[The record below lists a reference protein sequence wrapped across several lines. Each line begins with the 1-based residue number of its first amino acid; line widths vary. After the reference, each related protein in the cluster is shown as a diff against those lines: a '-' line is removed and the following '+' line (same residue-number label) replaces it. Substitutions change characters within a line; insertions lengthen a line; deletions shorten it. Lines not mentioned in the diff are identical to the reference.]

1 MIINP
6 SKDDIIIQPIEWIS
20 NNQNYKEIY
29 EEYPGNNRS
38 RKFIIRAFGCTQDGR
53 SVSVNIMNFN
63 PFFYLSFP
71 EFLEKSDGAILLNK
85 IKRICSDLGK
95 EWHTKSIVNWE
106 IVKKRQLYGY
116 SNLQFKLYFKLV
128 FNNSDS
134 MGVVARSIT
143 EYGINGTYGET
154 YTKPLMLKNKSTSL
168 QIYESNLNPMLKFYH
183 ISEIK
188 PHGWIRIPA
197 GQYVMPDVQTTTCNI
212 DIFTR
217 WDCVKPY
224 QLNKFAPFI
233 IACFDIECTSVDGSF
248 PQASRPSDKIIQIGT
263 TVNRYGEDVSLKHI
277 VTLKKSLPIEGSIV
291 ECYDKEDDLLIG
303 WANFIHSLD
312 PDVISGYNIFGF
324 DLAYIY
330 KRAEQCGLFD
340 PEGGTMADLLTRVSS
355 MPAKYKEKMLSSSGL
370 GDNELKY
377 IEMPGRL
384 VFDVFKVIQPEYK
397 LEQYTLNS
405 VSNYFLGDSK
415 QDLSPAQL
423 FANYKSGTPEN
434 IQEIATYCIQDCAL
448 CNKLISKLNM
458 IPGKSALSNVCYI
471 PMSFLFMRGQGIR
484 SHSLMACECRI
495 DHSIVPNIKKIL
507 NNEGGYEGAVV
518 LQPSKGM
525 YLEDPIPV
533 LDFASLYPS
542 SIISENL
549 SHNTIIIDENYNNLP
564 FVDYLDI
571 EYDVFEGKGDE
582 KVKTGIKKCRFAQN
596 HIGIIPMLLKKLLAK
611 RKETKKEMMAAQG
624 NEFLFNLKETE
635 QLAYKITANSVY
647 GQMGAATSPI
657 CLVDVAASTT
667 STGRMLLNFAKWFSE
682 VKFPDLD
689 NYDPDY
695 KVVECKSVYGDT
707 DSVFLKYIMHDKDG
721 NKITGKKALA
731 VAIKKGIRCGIEISK
746 YLKPPHDLEYEKTFW
761 PFCLFTKKRYVGNL
775 YETDPNKFKMK
786 PMGIVLKRRDN
797 AQIVKYIYGG
807 VINIILNEQNIEK
820 SKDFLKTCLDEL
832 IKGQF
837 PLEMLTVTKSLKANY
852 KTVNKNGGELPLPP
866 HKMMVD
872 RMRERDQDFTYNA
885 GDRVPFIYVALK
897 ENKTFK
903 LTQGHKIETPS
914 FIIKNNLQPAYSI
927 YITNQIMTPVVQ
939 LFSLIM
945 DEKKASSMFDE
956 VLRIEKNKSKGN
968 IEITKWFTTV

>member
-1 MIINP
+1 MIINA
-6 SKDDIIIQPIEWIS
+6 STDDIIIQPIEWIS
-20 NNQNYKEIY
+20 NNQNYKEVY
-29 EEYPGNNRS
+29 DEYPSSNTS

-53 SVSVNIMNFN
+53 SVSVNILNYT

-71 EFLEKSDGAILLNK
+71 EFLNDSDGLLLLNK
-85 IKRICSDLGK
+85 IKQICKDNGK

-106 IVKKRQLYGY
+106 IVNKRQLYGY
-116 SNLQFKLYFKLV
+116 SNLQFKKYIKIV

-134 MGVVARSIT
+134 LSAVSRVIIEHGN
-143 EYGINGTYGET
+143 NGKFGET
-154 YTKPLMLKNKSTSL
+154 YTKPIRIKNKSIAL
-168 QIYESNLNPMLKFYH
+168 QVYESNLNPMLKFYH
-183 ISEIK
+183 IREIK
-188 PHGWIRIPA
+188 PHGWIKIPA
-197 GQYVMPDVQTTTCNI
+197 GKYVVCDVQTTSCQI

-217 WDCVKPY
+217 WDCVEPV
-224 QLNKFAPFI
+224 QINKIAPFI
-233 IACFDIECTSVDGSF
+233 IACFDIECTSTDGSF

-263 TVNRYGEDVSLKHI
+263 TVNRYGEDVSLRHI

-291 ECYDKEDDLLIG
+291 ECYDNEDDLLIG

-312 PDVISGYNIFGF
+312 PDILSGYNIFGF
-324 DLAYIY
+324 DLEYIY
-330 KRAEQCGLFD
+330 KRAEMCGLFD

-377 IEMPGRL
+377 IEIPGRL
-384 VFDVFKVIQPEYK
+384 VFDVFKVIQPEHK

-405 VSNYFLGDSK
+405 VSKHFLGDSK

-423 FANYKSGTPEN
+423 FANYKSGSPEDM
-434 IQEIATYCIQDCAL
+434 QEIATYCIQDCAL
-448 CNKLISKLNM
+448 CNRLIAKLNM
-458 IPGKSALSNVCYI
+458 IAGKSALSNVCYI

-484 SHSLMACECRI
+484 SHSLMACECRL
-495 DHSIVPNIKKIL
+495 DHSIVPNIKKTSTG
-507 NNEGGYEGAVV
+507 NDGYEGAVV
-518 LQPSKGM
+518 LPPSKGM

-549 SHNTIIIDENYNNLP
+549 SHNTLIIEEKYNNLP
-564 FVDYLDI
+564 NVDYLDI
-571 EYDVFEGKGDE
+571 EYDVFEGSGDN
-582 KVKTGIKKCRFAQN
+582 KIKSGVKKCRFAQN

-611 RKETKKEMMAAQG
+611 RKETKKEMMAAQHD
-624 NEFLFNLKETE
+624 EFLFNLKETE

-647 GQMGAATSPI
+647 GQMGAVTSPI
-657 CLVDVAASTT
+657 CLQDVAASTT
-667 STGRMLLNFAKWFSE
+667 SVGRMLLNFAKWFSE

-695 KVVECKSVYGDT
+695 KVVECESVYGDT
-707 DSVFLKYIMHDKDG
+707 DSVFLKYIMHDKNG
-721 NKITGKKALA
+721 NKITGKKALE
-731 VAIKKGIRCGIEISK
+731 VAIQKGIRCGIEISK

-797 AQIVKYIYGG
+797 APLVKYVYGG

-820 SKDFLKTCLDEL
+820 AQNFLKNCLDEL
-832 IKGQF
+832 IRGQF
-837 PLEMLTVTKSLKANY
+837 PLEMLTVTKSLKAHY
-852 KTVNKNGGELPLPP
+852 KTTNKNGGELPLPP

-872 RMRERDQDFTYNA
+872 RMRERDQDFTYNP

-903 LTQGHKIETPS
+903 ITQGHQIETPS
-914 FIIKNNLQPAYSI
+914 YIIANNLQPAYSI
-927 YITNQIMTPVVQ
+927 YITNQLMTPIVQ

-956 VLRIEKNKSKGN
+956 SLRIEKNKSKGN
-968 IEITKWFTTV
+968 TEITKWFKF